1 MPKELK
7 AKRRRRNLR
16 VWRIEIWKEV
26 NKRIIIAGGGT
37 GGHIFPALAIANALK
52 KKEPDMDILFVGANG
67 KMEMEKIP
75 EAGYPIKGIDI
86 AGYNR
91 SSLIKN
97 ISLPYKLIKSFLQ
110 VKNIF
115 RSFRPQAAI
124 GVGGYSTY
132 PVLRYAQAK
141 GIPSFIH
148 ESNSFAGKANMMLGK
163 KATRIFAASDG
174 MEKFFPVARLLYTG
188 NPVRKNVVANQI
200 SREEGIRFFGLDPAY
215 TTVLVTGGS
224 LGARSMNEAID
235 AGIPL
240 LVKNQ
245 IQLIWQT
252 GKSFV
257 AQAAAHAVE
266 SKLIWTGEFIS
277 RMEYAYAAADIV
289 VSRSG
294 SVLYELCAVRK
305 PVIFVPYPHA
315 AEDHQTKNAENLVKK
330 NAALLIADRDAP
342 DNLVLEI
349 LRLAKNKQ
357 EQEKLKENIG
367 KLAITDADEK
377 IATEIL
383 KVLNG

>member
-1 MPKELK
+1 
-7 AKRRRRNLR
+7 
-16 VWRIEIWKEV
+16 
-26 NKRIIIAGGGT
+26 
-37 GGHIFPALAIANALK
+37 
-52 KKEPDMDILFVGANG
+52 MDILFVGAKG

-91 SSLIKN
+91 SSLTKN
-97 ISLPYKLIKSFLQ
+97 FSLPYKLIKSFFQ

-174 MEKFFPVARLLYTG
+174 MEKFFPAARLLYTG

-200 SREEGIRFFGLDPAY
+200 LREEGIRFFGLDPTY

-245 IQLIWQT
+245 LQLIWQT
-252 GKSFV
+252 GKSFA

-266 SKLIWTGEFIS
+266 SKLIWTSEFIS

-330 NAALLIADRDAP
+330 NAAILIADGDAR
-342 DNLVLEI
+342 DNLVSEI

-357 EQEKLKENIG
+357 EQEILKENIG